1 MVQISPIN
9 LISQFDRIQSV
20 ISKELEEEKNQKLCV
35 DFHTFFEK
43 DLFLY
48 EPATASREQILQ
60 LLCAALTEKKYVN
73 SDFYDNVCRRE
84 NAATTAFGGIAIPHA
99 VEMDAMKTSI
109 AVAISKNGI
118 QWGSNTVYIIF
129 LLAINKADK
138 REFRSIY
145 ESLISLFS
153 EPAMMPLIR
162 SCTGFQDFE
171 KMIYSIH
178 PEKYP

>member
-1 MVQISPIN
+1 MPQQPR
-9 LISQFDRIQSV
+9 L
-20 ISKELEEEKNQKLCV
+20 
-35 DFHTFFEK
+35 
-43 DLFLY
+43 
-48 EPATASREQILQ
+48 
-60 LLCAALTEKKYVN
+60 
-73 SDFYDNVCRRE
+73 
-84 NAATTAFGGIAIPHA
+84 GGIAIPHA

-171 KMIYSIH
+171 KNDLQQYSSGEISV
-178 PEKYP
+178 EVRIL